1 MTGQQHEHF
10 YCAVHQAS
18 SGHNQKQTLKKKK
31 KKRTDEQAE
40 SHDWFPQA
48 VWTVASRAALSK
60 AAMYLPSESAS
71 FLWPHHV
78 QKGST
83 EKSLKGKKD

>member
-18 SGHNQKQTLKKKK
+18 SRHNQKQTLKKK

>member
-1 MTGQQHEHF
+1 MF
-10 YCAVHQAS
+10 VAQAKL
-18 SGHNQKQTLKKKK
+18 GIYYDAEQGTTN